1 MSVNCFPFFFL
12 FFFLLM
18 SVTFLS
24 DVWGPFVWCLWPFCV
39 MSVYLLSFVSRL
51 LTFLFH
57 ICERFYRLSVNLFP
71 CVSELF
77 IPCLW
82 TFFLF
87 FIFIFLSGNINFII
101 YPLILWTFR
110 LMSEDCWVCLW
121 YSFPCV
127 CIRFALW
134 LWTFL
139 SYVREHFV
147 WYLLTF
153 WPYNY
158 ELFVQ

>member
-1 MSVNCFPFFFL
+1 
-12 FFFLLM
+12 
-18 SVTFLS
+18 
-24 DVWGPFVWCLWPFCV
+24 

-87 FIFIFLSGNINFII
+87 FIFYFLSGNINFII

-134 LWTFL
+134 LWTFCLMSANILSDIFWHFGLITMNFLSSNYL
-139 SYVREHFV
+139 SYDCVSD
-147 WYLLTF
+147 
-153 WPYNY
+153 
-158 ELFVQ
+158 LFVLFFRNVCLLFVNCWSYV